1 MNIPEQRHYLYLLIA
16 ILLELMVYPFVQ
28 TAPYKGM
35 VLNVLSTVVLIA
47 AVFVIGVTKNQRFI
61 SLALG
66 GFAFLGIWYIVFIEP
81 RYYLGILSVIC
92 RVAFDLYVIALI
104 LLNLLR
110 AKEVSANTIFGAVSV
125 YLLLGTLFAI
135 IYALIERLMPGSFF
149 IEPARTLDFVY
160 FSFSTLTTLGYGDI
174 TPVAPHARIATSM
187 QAIIGV
193 LYTAILISRFVGIY
207 IAQLLDKRSQK

>member
-1 MNIPEQRHYLYLLIA
+1 MNIPDQRHYLYLLIA

-104 LLNLLR
+104 LFKSAAGKRGFCQYNFWCCFCLLT
-110 AKEVSANTIFGAVSV
+110 SWNTVCH
-125 YLLLGTLFAI
+125 YLRP
-135 IYALIERLMPGSFF
+135 Y
-149 IEPARTLDFVY
+149 RT
-160 FSFSTLTTLGYGDI
+160 
-174 TPVAPHARIATSM
+174 PHARFF
-187 QAIIGV
+187 
-193 LYTAILISRFVGIY
+193 LYRTGTDTGFCLF
-207 IAQLLDKRSQK
+207 

>member
-1 MNIPEQRHYLYLLIA
+1 
-16 ILLELMVYPFVQ
+16 
-28 TAPYKGM
+28 
-35 VLNVLSTVVLIA
+35 
-47 AVFVIGVTKNQRFI
+47 
-61 SLALG
+61 
-66 GFAFLGIWYIVFIEP
+66 
-81 RYYLGILSVIC
+81 
-92 RVAFDLYVIALI
+92 
-104 LLNLLR
+104 
-110 AKEVSANTIFGAVSV
+110 
-125 YLLLGTLFAI
+125 
-135 IYALIERLMPGSFF
+135 MPGSFF